1 MEGTQGVQ
9 PVSQVPLTAVVA
21 CSPTGVIGLN
31 GGLPWKL
38 SSDLQRFKT
47 LTMGGT
53 LIMGRKTFDSI
64 GRVLPGRQT
73 IVLTRAADWSPGE
86 LPGAERLHVATTAA
100 QAIDTANRLNLPAY
114 VVGGAEIYHLL
125 FPYCQTLWITRVEAD
140 VDGDTRVELPLERFV
155 LEEST
160 SYRHRSEI
168 VQRPFSEIWR
178 RQIGIEKNSVPKN
191 GLSPLS

>member
-47 LTMGGT
+47 MTMGGT

-100 QAIDTANRLNLPAY
+100 QAINTSNHLNLPAY

-125 FPYCQTLWITRVEAD
+125 FPYCQALWVTRVETD
-140 VDGDTRVELPLERFV
+140 VEGDTRVELPLERFV

-160 SYRHRSEI
+160 SYPASERDSAAS
-168 VQRPFSEIWR
+168 VFQIWR
-178 RQIGIEKNSVPKN
+178 RKSG
-191 GLSPLS
+191 